1 MQLPVHQQQSQLQ
14 QQHRDDAGGEAGDDA
29 GEDAGVDAGD
39 VFWVVFWARTGP
51 ALLFAYSYFD
61 GLSMS
66 SSGRPLPV
74 AMNAKLDDIIP
85 ICTTNNLS

>member
-1 MQLPVHQQQSQLQ
+1 MQLPVRQQQSQLQ
-14 QQHRDDAGGEAGDDA
+14 PQHRDDAGGEAGDDA
-29 GEDAGVDAGD
+29 GEDAGVDADD
-39 VFWVVFWARTGP
+39 VFWVVFGVRTGP
-51 ALLFAYSYFD
+51 TLLFAYSYFD

-74 AMNAKLDDIIP
+74 AMNSKLDDIRP

>member
-39 VFWVVFWARTGP
+39 VFFWFVFGYGP
-51 ALLFAYSYFD
+51 AQHCFLLTRT
-61 GLSMS
+61 SMGCPCHQVVVHS
-66 SSGRPLPV
+66 LWP
-74 AMNAKLDDIIP
+74 
-85 ICTTNNLS
+85 

>member
-29 GEDAGVDAGD
+29 GEDAGVDAGE
-39 VFWVVFWARTGP
+39 VFWVVWVRTGP
-51 ALLFAYSYFD
+51 TLLFAYSYFD

-74 AMNAKLDDIIP
+74 AMNSNWTISDP
-85 ICTTNNLS
+85 FNLSLTQR

>member
-1 MQLPVHQQQSQLQ
+1 MHQQQSQLQ

-39 VFWVVFWARTGP
+39 VFFGVVFWVRTGP
-51 ALLFAYSYFD
+51 TLLFAYSYFD

-74 AMNAKLDDIIP
+74 AMNSKLDDIRP